1 MSDRET
7 SWLPQVGDRVIVHA
21 TGAGGEVAMIIGAGE
36 TQRFLVDIEPQALQK
51 ALHELGLPEAT
62 APERHAYTLEELGPQ
77 PSDGGHTQSGME
89 R

>member
-7 SWLPQVGDRVIVHA
+7 SWSPQVGDRVTVQA
-21 TGAGGEVAMIIGAGE
+21 TGACGEVAMIIGAGE

-62 APERHAYTLEELGPQ
+62 APERHAYRLEDLGPQ
-77 PSDGGHTQSGME
+77 PPDGGHVQSGVE